1 MFPQKHPICKV
12 SKIVLE
18 NISNFSRLILFLA
31 TGNLADNQN
40 GQAKGQ

>member
-1 MFPQKHPICKV
+1 MFPQKYRISKV

-18 NISNFSRLILFLA
+18 NISKFSQLILFLA

-40 GQAKGQ
+40 CQAKGQ